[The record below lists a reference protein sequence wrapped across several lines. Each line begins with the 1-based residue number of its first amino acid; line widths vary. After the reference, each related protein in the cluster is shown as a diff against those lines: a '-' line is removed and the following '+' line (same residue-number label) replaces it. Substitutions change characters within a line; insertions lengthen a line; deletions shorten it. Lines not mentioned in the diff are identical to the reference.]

1 MATSQR
7 QSQQSAGSQE
17 IGDLI
22 HYWGHY
28 YNVSPRLATAVFT
41 QESSLDPSIAD
52 GTSGEQG
59 LAQLMPAR
67 QREFGVTNP
76 YDVNQSIRGGIQYL
90 RQGYD
95 VGLAAG
101 HPNPAA
107 YAVRYYN
114 GGPSGPGRHATDP
127 YIAAVARHYAA
138 LPEDEPGGPPTGV
151 LPEFLTAPDR
161 ATPGPTASRAGPSTA
176 PWQMPGAP
184 PIVAPAPGLDG
195 AVAPGG
201 GVPSAQRWS
210 VSQWPSP
217 PLPGP
222 DGAVAPG
229 GGAPAAR
236 WSVSPEVMNYPGVA
250 RGTALGRVDP
260 RLVDIAT
267 RASGYLPDGWR
278 AEMISGWRGGPGELR
293 HGTGQALDVKL
304 YDQNGNALDNT
315 GPGPTFRAYEAYMQN
330 ARKLQQQSYP
340 ELEGRLSWGGYF
352 SPSAKNQAD
361 LMHLSLDEPGQAGD
375 WQQGLYPQYRGV
387 YDRGGPASQR
397 MGTVANFQ
405 LPAGDG
411 NVAAAAHPSGV
422 GVVATSLPDG
432 RLPAPVAGPLAG
444 GAPPGLQP
452 TSGPLPTN
460 WADVPGVPASMR
472 YAPPSMFTASSPE
485 EQARWNAVST
495 PQGYE
500 AAVRELAGGGTAGPA
515 PVTPVTR
522 TPLPAV
528 AGTPP
533 VAPVPLPAGTPPTG
547 TAGIPGLPGL
557 PSGPSVRAPPDV
569 SQVQEDPSRSV
580 PTVIPPPPGQSGI
593 AQLEALGRGTMSPAD
608 LGFGPGARQ
617 PPMPAQAP
625 PAGVPRYLSDERV
638 AKMGPGDV
646 FGILTNEGDN
656 LTDADRAALNGRLTE
671 LQQQLRGGQ

>member
-1 MATSQR
+1 MAATYR
-7 QSQQSAGSQE
+7 LSQQWDPLMIQAAQAHG
-17 IGDLI
+17 INPNLLRGVL
-22 HYWGHY
+22 W
-28 YNVSPRLATAVFT
+28 
-41 QESSLDPSIAD
+41 QESNFDPTQTGPQTYI
-52 GTSGEQG
+52 GTAKGI
-59 LAQLMPAR
+59 AQLTPDTQAEM
-67 QREFGVTNP
+67 GVQNP
-76 YDVNQSIRGGIQYL
+76 YDPRQAIPAAAQYL
-90 RQGYD
+90 AKYRQVAVDRGYENPDAYAAMVYYGGPGFKVGNRPAAGVPGPD
-95 VGLAAG
+95 VGG
-101 HPNPAA
+101 
-107 YAVRYYN
+107 YARSVIDHAN
-114 GGPSGPGRHATDP
+114 AFGALGPGTMSPA
-127 YIAAVARHYAA
+127 
-138 LPEDEPGGPPTGV
+138 
-151 LPEFLTAPDR
+151 
-161 ATPGPTASRAGPSTA
+161 
-176 PWQMPGAP
+176 
-184 PIVAPAPGLDG
+184 APAPGPDG

-201 GVPSAQRWS
+201 GVPAAQRWS
-210 VSQWPSP
+210 VSRWPIP

>member
-1 MATSQR
+1 MAATYR
-7 QSQQSAGSQE
+7 LSQQWDPLMIQAAQAHG
-17 IGDLI
+17 INPNLLRGVL
-22 HYWGHY
+22 W
-28 YNVSPRLATAVFT
+28 
-41 QESSLDPSIAD
+41 QESNFDPTQTGPQTYI
-52 GTSGEQG
+52 GTAKGI
-59 LAQLMPAR
+59 AQLTPDTQAEM
-67 QREFGVTNP
+67 GVQNP
-76 YDVNQSIRGGIQYL
+76 YDPRQAIPAAAQYL
-90 RQGYD
+90 AKYRQVAVDRGYENPDAYAAMVYYGGPGFKVGNRPAAGVPGPD
-95 VGLAAG
+95 VGG
-101 HPNPAA
+101 
-107 YAVRYYN
+107 YARSVIDHAN
-114 GGPSGPGRHATDP
+114 AFGALGPGTMSSA
-127 YIAAVARHYAA
+127 
-138 LPEDEPGGPPTGV
+138 
-151 LPEFLTAPDR
+151 
-161 ATPGPTASRAGPSTA
+161 
-176 PWQMPGAP
+176 
-184 PIVAPAPGLDG
+184 APAPGPDG

-201 GVPSAQRWS
+201 GVPAAQRWS
-210 VSQWPSP
+210 VSRWPIP

-236 WSVSPEVMNYPGVA
+236 WSVSPEVINYPGVA
-250 RGTALGRVDP
+250 RGTALDRVDP

-304 YDQNGNALDNT
+304 YDQNGNGLDNT

>member
-304 YDQNGNALDNT
+304 YDQNGNGLDNT

-330 ARKLQQQSYP
+330 ARKLQQQS
-340 ELEGRLSWGGYF
+340 
-352 SPSAKNQAD
+352 
-361 LMHLSLDEPGQAGD
+361 
-375 WQQGLYPQYRGV
+375 
-387 YDRGGPASQR
+387 
-397 MGTVANFQ
+397 
-405 LPAGDG
+405 
-411 NVAAAAHPSGV
+411 
-422 GVVATSLPDG
+422 
-432 RLPAPVAGPLAG
+432 
-444 GAPPGLQP
+444 
-452 TSGPLPTN
+452 
-460 WADVPGVPASMR
+460 
-472 YAPPSMFTASSPE
+472 
-485 EQARWNAVST
+485 
-495 PQGYE
+495 
-500 AAVRELAGGGTAGPA
+500 
-515 PVTPVTR
+515 
-522 TPLPAV
+522 
-528 AGTPP
+528 
-533 VAPVPLPAGTPPTG
+533 
-547 TAGIPGLPGL
+547 
-557 PSGPSVRAPPDV
+557 
-569 SQVQEDPSRSV
+569 
-580 PTVIPPPPGQSGI
+580 
-593 AQLEALGRGTMSPAD
+593 
-608 LGFGPGARQ
+608 
-617 PPMPAQAP
+617 
-625 PAGVPRYLSDERV
+625 
-638 AKMGPGDV
+638 
-646 FGILTNEGDN
+646 
-656 LTDADRAALNGRLTE
+656 
-671 LQQQLRGGQ
+671 

>member
-1 MATSQR
+1 MAATYR
-7 QSQQSAGSQE
+7 LSQQWDPLMIQAAQAHG
-17 IGDLI
+17 INPNLLRGVL
-22 HYWGHY
+22 W
-28 YNVSPRLATAVFT
+28 
-41 QESSLDPSIAD
+41 QESNFDPTQTGPQTYI
-52 GTSGEQG
+52 GTAKGI
-59 LAQLMPAR
+59 AQLTPDTQAEM
-67 QREFGVTNP
+67 GVQNP
-76 YDVNQSIRGGIQYL
+76 YDPRQAIPAAAQYL
-90 RQGYD
+90 AKYRQVAVDRGYENPDAYAAMVYYGGPGFKVGNRPAAGVPGPD
-95 VGLAAG
+95 VGG
-101 HPNPAA
+101 
-107 YAVRYYN
+107 YARSVIDHAN
-114 GGPSGPGRHATDP
+114 AFGALGPGTMSPA
-127 YIAAVARHYAA
+127 
-138 LPEDEPGGPPTGV
+138 
-151 LPEFLTAPDR
+151 
-161 ATPGPTASRAGPSTA
+161 
-176 PWQMPGAP
+176 
-184 PIVAPAPGLDG
+184 APAPGPDG

-201 GVPSAQRWS
+201 GVPAAQRWS
-210 VSQWPSP
+210 VSRWPIP

-236 WSVSPEVMNYPGVA
+236 WSVSPEVMSYPGVA

-304 YDQNGNALDNT
+304 YDQNGNGLDNT